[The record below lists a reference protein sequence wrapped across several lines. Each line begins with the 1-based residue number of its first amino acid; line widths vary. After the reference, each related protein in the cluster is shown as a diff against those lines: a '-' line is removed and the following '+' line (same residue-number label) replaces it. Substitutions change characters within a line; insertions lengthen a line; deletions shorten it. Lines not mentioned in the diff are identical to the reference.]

1 MQRNPRFIS
10 RELKK
15 QRAKPVK
22 IYKCAAGQEATFHTD
37 KTLTIVPRLK
47 NALVQEP
54 VLERVL
60 KTTLHTNRFPNHSE
74 ICPYWDILG
83 LHKQIHVTPTKP
95 RPGES
100 LVAGFRYS
108 CLSVRSTGL
117 VSKVKHILIL
127 VRDVAHGLSFPFRS
141 QSMFYRNG
149 PTEGAWKLCCSCI
162 VSSL

>member
-1 MQRNPRFIS
+1 MQLGKRPPS
-10 RELKK
+10 
-15 QRAKPVK
+15 
-22 IYKCAAGQEATFHTD
+22 
-37 KTLTIVPRLK
+37 TLTRHPKILTIIPRLK

-74 ICPYWDILG
+74 ICPYWDISG

-117 VSKVKHILIL
+117 VSKGKHILIL

-141 QSMFYRNG
+141 QS
-149 PTEGAWKLCCSCI
+149 CSI
-162 VSSL
+162 GMVQPRAHESFAATA